1 MNFETCASSTRA
13 RSAYADEDERAEE
26 GEEEGF
32 VQTGEVVH

>member
-1 MNFETCASSTRA
+1 MHFESDASSTRA

-26 GEEEGF
+26 EGAF